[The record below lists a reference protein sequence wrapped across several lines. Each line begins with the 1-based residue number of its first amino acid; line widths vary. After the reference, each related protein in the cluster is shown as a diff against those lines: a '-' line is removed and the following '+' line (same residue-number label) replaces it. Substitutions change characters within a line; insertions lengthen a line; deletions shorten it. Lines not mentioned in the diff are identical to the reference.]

1 MVADVRLV
9 MAWLL
14 ILKNMSKLFGFM
26 LLIGGSIMLYYG
38 WQAHERAF
46 TNSAGTFSQATGS
59 ESVWLL
65 TFGVVAIVWGL
76 AISLRRR
83 I

>member
-1 MVADVRLV
+1 
-9 MAWLL
+9 
-14 ILKNMSKLFGFM
+14 MSKLFAF
-26 LLIGGSIMLYYG
+26 LLLVGGSIMLYYG
-38 WQAHERAF
+38 WQAHEAAF
-46 TNSAGTFSQATGS
+46 ANSAGTLSQATGS

-65 TFGVVAIVWGL
+65 TFGAMAVVWGL